1 MTTHTF
7 VVLAYKESR
16 YLENCIQSVLN
27 QEFKSDVVIATS
39 TRNDF
44 IEQVANKYHLDI
56 IDNPNP
62 GKGIG
67 YDFDFARTCVYSDL
81 VTIAHQD
88 DVYDPTYS
96 KEVVSHF
103 EKYKDA
109 TILFTDYYEL
119 RNGKRVYE
127 NTNLKIKR
135 IMLMPLHNKKLSN
148 QKIIKRLPLSL
159 GDPICC
165 PAVTFSQKNLKVDKL
180 FACHMK
186 CDVDWNAWEIA
197 SKIKGR
203 FVFINQPLMGHR
215 IHEESTTTEII
226 EDNNR
231 SKEDYEIFRRFWIAP
246 IAKLL
251 TKLYSNSEKSNEV
264 NDAK

>member
-1 MTTHTF
+1 
-7 VVLAYKESR
+7 
-16 YLENCIQSVLN
+16 
-27 QEFKSDVVIATS
+27 
-39 TRNDF
+39 
-44 IEQVANKYHLDI
+44 
-56 IDNPNP
+56 
-62 GKGIG
+62 
-67 YDFDFARTCVYSDL
+67 
-81 VTIAHQD
+81 
-88 DVYDPTYS
+88 
-96 KEVVSHF
+96 
-103 EKYKDA
+103 
-109 TILFTDYYEL
+109 
-119 RNGKRVYE
+119 
-127 NTNLKIKR
+127 
-135 IMLMPLHNKKLSN
+135 MLMPLHNKKLSN

-231 SKEDYEIFRRFWIAP
+231 SKEDYEIFRRFWISP

>member
-1 MTTHTF
+1 MVTHTF

-16 YLENCIQSVLN
+16 YLETCIQSVLN
-27 QEFKSDVVIATS
+27 QEFKSNVVIATS
-39 TRNDF
+39 TRNAF
-44 IEQVANKYHLDI
+44 IEQLANKYSLKI

-67 YDFDFARTCVYSDL
+67 YDFDFARTCVDTDL

-96 KEVVSHF
+96 KEVVNYYW
-103 EKYKDA
+103 KYKDA
-109 TILFTDYYEL
+109 TLLFTDYFEV

-127 NTNLKIKR
+127 NTNLKIKK
-135 IMLMPLHNKKLSN
+135 IMLKPLHNKEKSN
-148 QKIIKRLPLSL
+148 RRFIKRLPLMF

-165 PAVTFSQKNLKVDKL
+165 PAVTFCQKNLNVKTL
-180 FACHMK
+180 FANDMK
-186 CDVDWNAWEIA
+186 CDIDWSAWEIA
-197 SKIKGR
+197 SKMDGR
-203 FVFINQPLMGHR
+203 FVFVNKPLMGHR

-231 SKEDYEIFRRFWIAP
+231 SKEDYEIFKRFWIAP
-246 IAKLL
+246 IARLL
-251 TKLYSNSEKSNEV
+251 TKLYSNSEKSNKV
-264 NDAK
+264 

>member
-1 MTTHTF
+1 MTSHTF

-16 YLENCIQSVLN
+16 YLETCIQSVLN
-27 QEFKSDVVIATS
+27 QEYKSHVVIATS
-39 TRNDF
+39 TKNDF
-44 IEQVANKYHLDI
+44 ILNVANKYHLEVI
-56 IDNPNP
+56 ENSSP

-67 YDFDFARTCVYSDL
+67 YDFDFARTCVNSDL

-88 DVYDPTYS
+88 DVYDSTYS
-96 KEVVSHF
+96 KEIVSNF

-109 TILFTDYYEL
+109 TILFTDYYEV
-119 RNGKRVYE
+119 RNNKKVLQ

-135 IMLMPLHNKKLSN
+135 FMLLPLHWKSLSN
-148 QKIIKRLPLSL
+148 QKWVKRMPLAL

-165 PAVTFSQKNLKVDKL
+165 PAVTFCQKNLKVNQL
-180 FACHMK
+180 FACDMK

-203 FVFINQPLMGHR
+203 FVFINKALMGHR

-231 SKEDYEIFRRFWIAP
+231 SKEDYEIFKRFWITP
-246 IAKLL
+246 IAQLL
-251 TKLYSNSEKSNEV
+251 TKLYSNSEKSNNV
-264 NDAK
+264 